1 MAMTKAEQAAMEA
14 LRVRCAL
21 AWPAK
26 PPKPI
31 DLDITKAGTS
41 SKWVRAWW
49 FNEHSR
55 RVGEGVT
62 NGNLHGR
69 EPYTDDQLANR
80 YNGNSQVMLSQTA
93 GGPWYATKADA
104 LAALHYAVAEECAA
118 ILRAVEKQIEANS
131 PTAAGG

>member
-31 DLDITKAGTS
+31 EIDVALAASETKWA
-41 SKWVRAWW
+41 RAWW
-49 FNEHSR
+49 FNAYTRE
-55 RVGEGVT
+55 VGEGVFT
-62 NGNLHGR
+62 SVYHAR
-69 EPYTDDQLANR
+69 EPYSDKQMANQYSGGSR
-80 YNGNSQVMLSQTA
+80 VIMRQTQ

-118 ILRAVEKQIEANS
+118 ILRTVEKRIEAQQ
-131 PTAAGG
+131 